1 MAFEREI
8 YMKSKKISL
17 KEGEKVEWQTP
28 QGKTSGTVK
37 QKLTDPLRIKKHK
50 VAASED
56 DPEYLVVSDKSGQ
69 EAAHK
74 PEALSRKGR

>member
-37 QKLTDPLRIKKHK
+37 HKLTDPLMIKNHK
-50 VAASED
+50 VAASEE

-74 PEALSRKGR
+74 PEALSRKGK